1 MILRKSFSNWWIML
15 YSLKQWRHRNIKL
28 ITTER
33 RNIFLVSE
41 LNYHIQKLFT
51 KNVLAIKMK
60 KIKIIMNK
68 PAYLGLPILDIS
80 KSKIYEF
87 WYDYLTQ
94 KYNEQVKLCYLDTD
108 RFIFHM
114 KTEDLY
120 KDILEEQKKIRHFQL
135 WSR

>member
-1 MILRKSFSNWWIML
+1 ML

-33 RNIFLVSE
+33 RKIFLVSE

-80 KSKIYEF
+80 KSQIYEF
-87 WYDYLTQ
+87 
-94 KYNEQVKLCYLDTD
+94 
-108 RFIFHM
+108 
-114 KTEDLY
+114 
-120 KDILEEQKKIRHFQL
+120 
-135 WSR
+135 

>member
-1 MILRKSFSNWWIML
+1 ML
-15 YSLKQWRHRNIKL
+15 YSLKQFRHRNIKL

-87 WYDYLTQ
+87 
-94 KYNEQVKLCYLDTD
+94 
-108 RFIFHM
+108 
-114 KTEDLY
+114 
-120 KDILEEQKKIRHFQL
+120 
-135 WSR
+135 